1 MELSSLAKVFVRT
14 IHIDQIKEDKM
25 TIRIPISM
33 FIMPGR
39 NIISIPI
46 RPISNAEILK
56 KYIFSLRKITASIVT
71 NKGTIKCI
79 AVNFSN
85 GTIAKAAKPRYI
97 AGQFSDDL
105 KK

>member
-1 MELSSLAKVFVRT
+1 
-14 IHIDQIKEDKM
+14 
-25 TIRIPISM
+25 
-33 FIMPGR
+33 MPGR

-85 GTIAKAAKPRYI
+85 GTIGVDYPAPPQVAIQPFKIKRQPISHQLNKIDFIVKLINKFIQTKRNT
-97 AGQFSDDL
+97 L
-105 KK
+105 